1 VTAAAI
7 TLTAAGLALTML
19 PRVPGVADAARRLV
33 SLALVIAG
41 WAWVATTLLP
51 EGARDDLGDLLSSPA
66 GLAATAAV
74 VVVGLGAAWLLAML
88 LIARPWI
95 WFVLLALALPV
106 RLPVSVGGES
116 ANLLVPLY
124 AVILIGL
131 AAYLIGALRGR
142 LPRAP
147 ASPAPAVDLLLAAL
161 AGFLVLSGA
170 WSADPD
176 EAAVKIVFFYVPFSL
191 LYLLVI
197 AWWPHARALRTLT
210 LTTLTMAVPVALL
223 ALWQYASRDIFWNET
238 LMQANVYSRFYRVNA
253 IFFDPNIL
261 GRYLVLG
268 LIAVVAI
275 AWVASR
281 RRDLL
286 VLAAVATVLAAAL
299 VVTYSRSSALMLM
312 VAMALLAWRAF
323 GPRRTLAAGA
333 VLVLAFGGIAVAS
346 SGPVRHALTSTD
358 RLEHVSE
365 GRFDLMRGGLTIWRE
380 QPIVGSGLGS
390 FAERYRETLTP
401 TEQRRTRVVI
411 SHNAPVTVLSETG
424 VVGFALFVLT
434 LVVGARRIVRTSRT
448 GGDSGW
454 FQWALLAALAGIL
467 VHTLL
472 YSAFFED
479 PYVWVAAAAALTLGA
494 ATRAGEP
501 AA

>member
-1 VTAAAI
+1 MTAAAI

-19 PRVPGVADAARRLV
+19 PRAPGFDDAARRV
-33 SLALVIAG
+33 VGLALLMAG

-51 EGARDDLGDLLSSPA
+51 EGADDDLGDLLSSPA
-66 GLAATAAV
+66 GLAAATAAV
-74 VVVGLGAAWLLAML
+74 VVAAGAAWLLARV

-147 ASPAPAVDLLLAAL
+147 ASPAPLVDLLLAAL

-170 WSADPD
+170 WSDDPD
-176 EAAVKIVFFYVPFSL
+176 EAATKIVFFYVPFSL

-210 LTTLTMAVPVALL
+210 LTTLAMAVPVALL
-223 ALWQYASRDIFWNET
+223 ALWQYATRDIFWNDT
-238 LMQANVYSRFYRVNA
+238 LMQSNVYSRFYRVNA

-275 AWVASR
+275 AWVATR

-286 VLAAVATVLAAAL
+286 VLAAVAAVLAAAL
-299 VVTYSRSSALMLM
+299 FVTYSRSSALMLM
-312 VAMALLAWRAF
+312 VAMALMAWRAF
-323 GPRRTLAAGA
+323 GPRRTLTVAA
-333 VLVLAFGGIAVAS
+333 VLVLAFGGVAVAS
-346 SGPVRHALTSTD
+346 SEPVRHALTSTD
-358 RLEHVSE
+358 RLERVSE
-365 GRFDLMRGGLTIWRE
+365 GRFDLMRGGLTIWRA

-401 TEQRRTRVVI
+401 NEQRRTRVVI

-434 LVVGARRIVRTSRT
+434 LVVGARRVVRTSRT

-454 FQWALLAALAGIL
+454 FQWTLLAALAGIL

-472 YSAFFED
+472 YSALFED

-494 ATRAGEP
+494 ASRSVEP